1 MRTTIGPYR
10 CLLAV
15 SVLGGALGMRALA
28 RGAPDIVWMRAG
40 TRVGC
45 IPSPLLPDGALFA
58 YGRRDAT
65 VVVARNPFHMSV
77 CDPCDANCDGL
88 LDQFD
93 IETFI
98 ACLFGP

>member
-1 MRTTIGPYR
+1 MSAVRLACGHWPEEHRTSSGCGR
-10 CLLAV
+10 ARE
-15 SVLGGALGMRALA
+15 LGVFRRLF
-28 RGAPDIVWMRAG
+28 
-40 TRVGC
+40 
-45 IPSPLLPDGALFA
+45 SPDGALFA

-65 VVVARNPFHMSV
+65 VVVARNPFYMPA

-93 IETFI
+93 IEPFI